1 MATLNSNQ
9 SINTRFSMAPNIR
22 LRHLNPI
29 LLYAFVQLFPF
40 AIRELRPGWLTDTFV
55 GLWMAIGFTVTII
68 VSLVL
73 IWPDLKQY
81 KAQGVQS
88 NLNDTVKW
96 IGLGILMQ
104 YGLVIVANLIET
116 AITGEFVESMNT
128 QSIADM
134 VEVIP
139 LMILPVILLGPII
152 EEILF
157 RHILFGNLNTWFG
170 FWIAFAVSSILF
182 ALIHGDNRFLV
193 YIAMSFAF
201 SYAYAKTRRLIV
213 PIAIHAFN
221 NALVMLVLFLM

>member
-22 LRHLNPI
+22 LRHLPPI
-29 LLYAFVQLFPF
+29 LLYAFVQLFPLVIK
-40 AIRELRPGWLTDTFV
+40 ALRPEWLTETFV
-55 GLWMAIGFTVTII
+55 GLWLAIGFGVTI
-68 VSLVL
+68 VLSLLL

-81 KAQGVQS
+81 KAQGIQS

-116 AITGEFVESMNT
+116 AISGKLVESMNT
-128 QSIADM
+128 QNIAEM

-139 LMILPVILLGPII
+139 LMILPVVLLGPII

-157 RHILFGNLNTWFG
+157 RHILFGNLNARFG
-170 FWIAFAVSSILF
+170 FWIAFGVSSILF
-182 ALIHGDNRFLV
+182 ALIHQDNRFLV

>member
-1 MATLNSNQ
+1 
-9 SINTRFSMAPNIR
+9 MAPNIR
-22 LRHLNPI
+22 LRHLTPI
-29 LLYAFVQLFPF
+29 LLYAFVQLFPLV
-40 AIRELRPGWLTDTFV
+40 IREVRPEWLTETFI
-55 GLWMAIGFTVTII
+55 GLWMAIGFTVTI
-68 VSLVL
+68 VLSLLL

-116 AITGEFVESMNT
+116 AISGELVESMNT
-128 QSIADM
+128 QTIADM

-157 RHILFGNLNTWFG
+157 RHILFGNLNVRFG

-182 ALIHGDNRFLV
+182 ALIHQDNRFLV

>member
-22 LRHLNPI
+22 LRHLTPI
-29 LLYAFVQLFPF
+29 LLYAFVQLFPLVIK
-40 AIRELRPGWLTDTFV
+40 ALRPEWLTETFV
-55 GLWMAIGFTVTII
+55 GLWLAIGFGVTIVLSI
-68 VSLVL
+68 LL

-81 KAQGVQS
+81 KAQGIQS

-116 AITGEFVESMNT
+116 AISGELVESMNT
-128 QSIADM
+128 QNIADM

-139 LMILPVILLGPII
+139 LMILPVVLLGPII

-157 RHILFGNLNTWFG
+157 RHILFGNLNARFG
-170 FWIAFAVSSILF
+170 FWIAFGISSILF
-182 ALIHGDNRFLV
+182 ALIHQDNRFLV

>member
-22 LRHLNPI
+22 LRHLTPI
-29 LLYAFVQLFPF
+29 LLYAFVQLFPLV
-40 AIRELRPGWLTDTFV
+40 IREVRPEWLTETFI
-55 GLWMAIGFTVTII
+55 GLWMAIGFTVTI
-68 VSLVL
+68 VLSLLL

-116 AITGEFVESMNT
+116 AISGELVESMNT
-128 QSIADM
+128 QTIADM

-157 RHILFGNLNTWFG
+157 RHILFGNLNVRFG

-182 ALIHGDNRFLV
+182 ALIHQDNRFLV

>member
-22 LRHLNPI
+22 LRHLTPI
-29 LLYAFVQLFPF
+29 LLYAFVQLFPLV
-40 AIRELRPGWLTDTFV
+40 ISEVRPEWLTETFV
-55 GLWMAIGFTVTII
+55 GLWLAIGFGVTIVLSI
-68 VSLVL
+68 LL

-81 KAQGVQS
+81 KAQGIQS

-116 AITGEFVESMNT
+116 AISGELVESMNT
-128 QSIADM
+128 QNIADM

-139 LMILPVILLGPII
+139 LMILPVVLLGPII

-157 RHILFGNLNTWFG
+157 RHILFGNLNARFG

-182 ALIHGDNRFLV
+182 ALIHQDNRFLV
-193 YIAMSFAF
+193 YVAMSFAF

>member
-22 LRHLNPI
+22 LRHLTPI

-40 AIRELRPGWLTDTFV
+40 AISELRPGWLTDTFV

-81 KAQGVQS
+81 KAQGIQS

-182 ALIHGDNRFLV
+182 AFIHQDNRFLV

-201 SYAYAKTRRLIV
+201 SVAYAKTRRLIV